1 MDVTYVGNGLYEASF
16 TPEKAGDL
24 IVSVTMSNA
33 YTDENFA
40 VSTSVGME
48 FTISVAPFNQ
58 EYCDFVSMELS
69 NAQSD
74 LDSRQMT

>member
-33 YTDENFA
+33 YTD
-40 VSTSVGME
+40 
-48 FTISVAPFNQ
+48 
-58 EYCDFVSMELS
+58 
-69 NAQSD
+69 
-74 LDSRQMT
+74 